1 MQRRDFL
8 SLALLAAVPLK
19 GFAAATL
26 GQPAPA
32 FTLTDLDGRKVQ
44 LADLRGKYVV
54 LEWNNPSCPF
64 VMKHYN
70 SGNMQ
75 SLQKRFTGE
84 GVQWIVVNST
94 AESHSE
100 YLKPAELKAW
110 LAKQGAAAS
119 IAALDADGTVAR
131 AYAAKV
137 TPHMY
142 VIDPN
147 GVLAYAGAIDDVRS
161 ANPADVKRA
170 NNYVV
175 QALAELRAGKRVSS
189 PSTSAYGCTI
199 KFAVG

>member
-1 MQRRDFL
+1 MLRRAFL
-8 SLALLAAVPLK
+8 ATALLAATSLPALAQPLP
-19 GFAAATL
+19 

-32 FTLTDLDGRKVQ
+32 FTLTDLDGRKVS
-44 LADLRGKYVV
+44 LADLKGKYVV
-54 LEWNNPSCPF
+54 LEWTNPSCPF
-64 VMKHYN
+64 VQKHYD

-94 AESHSE
+94 AASHSE
-100 YLKPAELKAW
+100 YLKPAEQKAW
-110 LAKQGAAAS
+110 LAKHGAAAS
-119 IAALDADGTVAR
+119 IAALDADGTVGR

-147 GVLAYAGAIDDVRS
+147 GVLVYAGAIDDKRS
-161 ANPADVKRA
+161 ANPADVKTA

-175 QALAELRAGKRVSS
+175 QAFAELRAGKPVSA
-189 PSTSAYGCTI
+189 PSTQAYGCTI
-199 KFAVG
+199 KFG

>member
-1 MQRRDFL
+1 MQRREFL
-8 SLALLAAVPLK
+8 SLALLAAPLPALAQAAPGK
-19 GFAAATL
+19 AAPVFA
-26 GQPAPA
+26 
-32 FTLTDLDGRKVQ
+32 LTDLDGRKVQ

-54 LEWNNPSCPF
+54 LEWNNPACPF

-75 SLQKRFTGE
+75 GLQKRFTGE

-110 LAKQGAAAS
+110 LQKQGAAPTL
-119 IAALDADGTVAR
+119 AALDADGTIAR

-147 GVLAYAGAIDDVRS
+147 GTLVYAGAIDDKRS
-161 ANPADVKRA
+161 ANVADVKTA
-170 NNYVV
+170 TNYVV
-175 QALAELRAGKRVSS
+175 QAFAELRAGKQVSAA
-189 PSTSAYGCTI
+189 STNAYGCTI

>member
-8 SLALLAAVPLK
+8 SLALLAAPLP
-19 GFAAATL
+19 ALAQATP
-26 GQPAPA
+26 GKAAPA
-32 FTLTDLDGRKVQ
+32 FVLTDLDGRKVQ

-54 LEWNNPSCPF
+54 LEWNNPACPF

-75 SLQKRFTGE
+75 GLQKRFTGE
-84 GVQWIVVNST
+84 GVQWIVINST
-94 AESHSE
+94 ADSHSE
-100 YLKPAELKAW
+100 YLKPAELKSW
-110 LAKQGAAAS
+110 LGKQGAAPTL
-119 IAALDADGTVAR
+119 AALDADGTVAR

-147 GVLAYAGAIDDVRS
+147 GMLVYAGAIDDKRS
-161 ANPADVKRA
+161 ANVADVKTA

-175 QALAELRAGKRVSS
+175 QAFAELRAGKPVSAAA
-189 PSTSAYGCTI
+189 TNAYGCTI